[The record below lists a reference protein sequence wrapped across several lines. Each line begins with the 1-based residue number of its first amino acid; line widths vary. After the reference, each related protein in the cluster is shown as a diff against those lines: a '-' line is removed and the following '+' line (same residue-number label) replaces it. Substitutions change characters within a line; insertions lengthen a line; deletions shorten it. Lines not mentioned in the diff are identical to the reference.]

1 MNATLSWRDQTS
13 LGSLKGL
20 QCQWFAFG
28 NWFQNLSDES
38 WVKTFA
44 ILQLNLIHCWQ
55 FSPKLLFGIV
65 HCYYTKSTMHFRNQD
80 PIFQECQDTFPPR
93 VTNTRIIKRRVA
105 GIQPFVVRPEGK
117 CEGSEYLKGAGSKTS
132 LSGGDGE
139 MGRCGDGGRRVR
151 WQLFSNRIL
160 ALPINTCHTGLTT
173 L

>member
-1 MNATLSWRDQTS
+1 MR
-13 LGSLKGL
+13 
-20 QCQWFAFG
+20 
-28 NWFQNLSDES
+28 
-38 WVKTFA
+38 
-44 ILQLNLIHCWQ
+44 
-55 FSPKLLFGIV
+55 
-65 HCYYTKSTMHFRNQD
+65 FRNQD

-105 GIQPFVVRPEGK
+105 GVQPFVVRPEGK
-117 CEGSEYLKGAGSKTS
+117 CEGSEYLKGPVPKHPS
-132 LSGGDGE
+132 LVV